1 MVIILYILQRI
12 FNLKNNDLSVHIL
25 MAFFVIL
32 LGLSLYRR
40 YKKKILEA
48 ADIEIAVIVVGC
60 IMRLGYMLY
69 TPCNVR
75 SNDMWEF
82 SLDGHGH
89 AGYIL
94 GIMLEHHLPQTN
106 DLQFYQQPLYY
117 LMASLQSFF
126 VNLPFVFDDMFYL
139 VDSGKLVSFYSSCI
153 TLVYVRNIINL
164 YGIKD
169 KTARIIALCIPCF
182 VPIGFITAGMIS
194 TDAIT
199 FMFMV
204 LAFYYTHV
212 WYKNSSWKYT
222 IVLAV
227 IYGLGILT
235 KISVGVVA
243 IYTAFVFLYKLIRT
257 KEKGK
262 ILIKLLSFGL
272 ISFPMG
278 LWFSLRNYLRFGQ
291 KLTYVLDQDHD
302 SLMYTGDIPLINRF
316 LIPNV
321 HTLTR
326 PFLDLAGNDYNFI
339 VSYIKSSMFG
349 VHSLALYNWVV
360 YPLFYASVLIAL
372 ILMVAF
378 VYYVVML
385 IRKKSGKM
393 EWSLVVMT
401 VLFLMSMI
409 SFYYNYPFI
418 CVLDFRYY
426 MFLLIPLSV
435 ILGKVAERKEM
446 KVFRTITADC
456 LAFYCLLSF
465 TLCFT
470 LFSVNEMINS
480 EDLTFFLQE

>member
-1 MVIILYILQRI
+1 MIVILYLLQRI
-12 FNLKNNDLSVHIL
+12 LGLKNNDLSVHVL
-25 MAFFVIL
+25 MAVFVII

-40 YKKKILEA
+40 YKNKVLEA
-48 ADIEIAVIVVGC
+48 TDLEIAIILMGC

-106 DLQFYQQPLYY
+106 ELQFYQQPFFY

-126 VNLPFVFDDMFYL
+126 MNLPFGFDDMFYL

-153 TLVYVRNIINL
+153 TLFYVRNIIDM
-164 YGIKD
+164 YGIKN
-169 KTARIIALCIPCF
+169 KTSRIVALCVPCF
-182 VPIGFITAGMIS
+182 VPIGFITAGMVS

-204 LAFYYTHV
+204 LAFYYTNV
-212 WYKNSSWKYT
+212 WYKNTSWKYT

-227 IYGLGILT
+227 VYGLGIST

-243 IYTAFVFLYKLIRT
+243 IYTSLVFLYKIIKT

-262 ILIKLLSFGL
+262 ILIKFLVFGL
-272 ISFPMG
+272 ISIPMG
-278 LWFSLRNYLRFGQ
+278 LWFSIRNYIRFGQ
-291 KLTYVLDQDHD
+291 NLTYVLNQDPE

-316 LIPNV
+316 LIPNIS
-321 HTLTR
+321 TLTR
-326 PFLDLAGNDYNFI
+326 PFLDLAINDYNCM
-339 VSYIKSSMFG
+339 VSYIKTSMFG
-349 VHSLALYNWVV
+349 VHSLSLYNWVV
-360 YPLFYASVLIAL
+360 YPLFYASVLIAF
-372 ILMVAF
+372 ILMFALIC
-378 VYYVVML
+378 YVVML
-385 IRKKSGKM
+385 IRKKAGKM
-393 EWSLVVMT
+393 GWTLVVMT
-401 VLFLMSMI
+401 ILFLMSMI

-426 MFLLIPLSV
+426 MFLLVPLCV
-435 ILGKVAERKEM
+435 MLGKVTEQKEM
-446 KVFRTITADC
+446 KVFKTITVSC
-456 LAFYCLLSF
+456 LAAYCLLSF

-480 EDLTFFLQE
+480 EDLAFFLRE